1 MPELE
6 LRRKTR
12 PTKKWALTVEA
23 WIKHHGPAGN
33 LHEKRSS
40 EVESGDTYISC
51 SCSTHCG
58 QLDLHGASRPFVP
71 VSPRDFAFMEAHYSC
86 DVACTVG
93 VAGGDSV
100 AASKS
105 TWSERAAQARILS
118 GATNCEVFLTIRH
131 CSTDSSVSGAVAT
144 RSFRGRGWVA
154 AIDAHCTYIQSEVL
168 SVDRI
173 IH

>member
-1 MPELE
+1 MILFIAVCC
-6 LRRKTR
+6 K
-12 PTKKWALTVEA
+12 
-23 WIKHHGPAGN
+23 
-33 LHEKRSS
+33 
-40 EVESGDTYISC
+40 C
-51 SCSTHCG
+51 CSTHCG

-154 AIDAHCTYIQSEVL
+154 AIDAHCTYIQRVEEAFRPTPL
-168 SVDRI
+168 YERKQEQ
-173 IH
+173 